1 MDTALINLMTIL
13 ARLPEAE
20 YLQLL
25 HPNCLPATSPEI
37 TEEDDD
43 AEEADEEISSAAD
56 DDDAITFNDLLI
68 LLRSGK
74 AEEYQDNHTPR
85 PEYRDLQQIVER
97 AQTLI
102 LMNAINQSV
111 CQ

>member
-1 MDTALINLMTIL
+1 TLT
-13 ARLPEAE
+13 RLPEAK

-74 AEEYQDNHTPR
+74 AEEYQDNHIP
-85 PEYRDLQQIVER
+85 
-97 AQTLI
+97 
-102 LMNAINQSV
+102 
-111 CQ
+111 

>member
-1 MDTALINLMTIL
+1 M
-13 ARLPEAE
+13 
-20 YLQLL
+20 L

-74 AEEYQDNHTPR
+74 AEEYPGIIISLARSTVTCSR
-85 PEYRDLQQIVER
+85 
-97 AQTLI
+97 
-102 LMNAINQSV
+102 
-111 CQ
+111 